1 MHDHRGVPGV
11 LSFEG
16 AAPRRAILAMRL
28 NDEVKDQFHEPWS
41 EPREPLDA
49 AAGGVPRS
57 AVHATF
63 RITMSSGAGGVMTDT
78 GKSNYPV
85 KVPMGVQLTTE
96 LVHDIAKLL
105 ETRGFPPFTDED
117 IGRLHLVLYDLLYEG
132 HEDTVRLS

>member
-1 MHDHRGVPGV
+1 
-11 LSFEG
+11 
-16 AAPRRAILAMRL
+16 MRL
-28 NDEVKDQFHEPWS
+28 NDEVKAQFHAPWL

-49 AAGGVPRS
+49 TADGVPRS
-57 AVHATF
+57 AVTRRF
-63 RITMSSGAGGVMTDT
+63 GSRWQRAGGVMTDT

-85 KVPMGVQLTTE
+85 KEPMGGQLTTE

-132 HEDTVRLS
+132 HEDTIKLS